1 MIEEAA
7 FDVSGNNLE
16 FINQYCRTV
25 FQQNICSDLSLYL
38 EIMSGQKNFFEKENR
53 ERTRGNDRKWILLD
67 LEIMISVVL
76 SELKY
81 SIKSQLDVKLR
92 YWQDKSGF

>member
-53 ERTRGNDRKWILLD
+53 ERTRGNDRK
-67 LEIMISVVL
+67 
-76 SELKY
+76 
-81 SIKSQLDVKLR
+81 
-92 YWQDKSGF
+92 